1 MAQKYP
7 LVKLSL
13 QAALPDMVPYHLNSG
28 KADLGIT
35 ANTSPNIVY
44 QGMPLFKETLH
55 LIGPRESFLQ
65 EKSSITLQE
74 VSELPLLLPMI
85 EGSRKLFDQSFEKIG
100 VKPKVVYEIDSPSTM
115 LDLVKDNKGFAI
127 LSYAMVHRMVDDNEI
142 TNSIIVDPSIDRILY
157 TSYPINRPQTLLCR
171 VVEREIIDLVSINSY
186 KAQWELIPNRPSNS
200 L

>member
-1 MAQKYP
+1 
-7 LVKLSL
+7 
-13 QAALPDMVPYHLNSG
+13 
-28 KADLGIT
+28 
-35 ANTSPNIVY
+35 
-44 QGMPLFKETLH
+44 
-55 LIGPRESFLQ
+55 
-65 EKSSITLQE
+65 
-74 VSELPLLLPMI
+74 MI

-171 VVEREIIDLVSINSY
+171 VIEREIIDLVSINSY
-186 KAQWELIPNRPSNS
+186 KAQWELIPNRPFNS